1 MYKFYRADN
10 NWVMGIGYKENDKM
24 SIDQVIFTA
33 PLYKT
38 MKGLADHFG
47 VNVSFLKYRLM
58 KAHKLELVRRII
70 KQRGEK

>member
-1 MYKFYRADN
+1 
-10 NWVMGIGYKENDKM
+10 M

-38 MKGLADHFG
+38 MKGLAKHFG
-47 VNVSFLKYRLM
+47 VNVSYLKYQLM

-70 KQRGEK
+70 KQKEN